1 MKLKLYF
8 ASMMLVILAG
18 LVPVAAMAEETK
30 DTAAVAVNAAEPA
43 VAAVAAVDAAKPAEV
58 VTAAPVTNPAPVF
71 NGADTAWVMI
81 SAALVFFMVPGLAL
95 FYGGM
100 VRAKNVLST
109 LMHSFVVMGIVGVQW
124 VVLGYTLSFGDDI
137 GGGLLGKMN
146 KFMLNGITPDTLF
159 QFVASSS
166 NAIPEYV
173 FVMFQGMFAIITIAL
188 ISGALAERIKFS
200 AYCIFALVWTT
211 LVYDPICHWVW
222 GPSGWL
228 LGKGALDFAGGTVV
242 HLSSGISALA
252 VLIFLGKRHGFPT
265 ERMAPHNLPMTLLG
279 VGMLWFG
286 WFGFNAG
293 SAVAANGTAAL
304 AFVTTMV
311 APAAAGLSWMFAEWL
326 HSGKPSALG
335 FGSGVVA
342 GLVGITPAAGLVTPG
357 AAILLGLAVGVVCY
371 LAIMVKAKLKYDD
384 SLDAFG
390 IHGVGGTFGA
400 IATGVLATVGAKG
413 LIAGE
418 PKQVLTQVIAIAA
431 AGAYAFIVTLVIAFV
446 LDKTI
451 GLRVDKEDEI
461 MGLDQTQHSESGY
474 NM

>member
-1 MKLKLYF
+1 
-8 ASMMLVILAG
+8 MMLVILTG

-30 DTAAVAVNAAEPA
+30 DTAAATAIAAEPA
-43 VAAVAAVDAAKPAEV
+43 AVVDAPVDAAKAAEAPAPE
-58 VTAAPVTNPAPVF
+58 AATNPAPVF

-159 QFVASSS
+159 QFVASSA

-371 LAIMVKAKLKYDD
+371 AAIMVKAKLKYDD

-418 PKQVLTQVIAIAA
+418 PKQVLTQIIAIAA